1 MKLNTHLK
9 SLYRSPLKTV
19 LTLVLLAAAAFLFL
33 YNLSEYSMADRK
45 YREARDKYEGV
56 LTVEE
61 LPVPEKE
68 DTNED
73 YFLLTDPTN
82 PGRTFGMLDPA
93 DWHQKSLGEE
103 TVQKLSALPH
113 ISKIERRCMTAGVS
127 PEFYR
132 LDTDQHMYNYA
143 ARCVLIATISEIKE
157 SFLHNML
164 DDIPT
169 FSYWRDWKEVYLR
182 DIQVLAG
189 PDNAYLWSLPNQTI
203 FLKILNEDQR
213 DTYVKHFWM
222 ESSYR
227 YYMQSCDPGVFP
239 EIEES
244 LIPGRRYVFV
254 LRCDA
259 KEDWVMGH
267 EFGMG
272 DDSLVDWWP
281 YVTDVTDLP
290 DGWLETEEY
299 SALRELIRV
308 TDDDLHTFDV
318 VYGDDMA
325 AIRRVGDGRIVC
337 EDGRFIAPSDAGQP
351 VCVVNE
357 NVLKTYGLE
366 IGDTLTLKLGN
377 YLCEQYAPL
386 GAVASNLGRYS
397 TAFQTQEFTIIG
409 SWRDLNEGN
418 HVNRDLYW
426 CWSNNA
432 IFVPS
437 AFLPK
442 CVNEDTYT
450 AKPAE
455 VSFVVGNAEE
465 ITAFVRNGLP
475 LVEAMGL
482 TYVFNDSGWLQVA
495 KDLMRARSLAFV
507 KLLIFSGAALFALI
521 LTVWLFIGRK
531 KREYGIL
538 RAMGMSVPDASNRLF
553 VPFLMLGLL
562 STVLG
567 LLAARIVTLRQLAA
581 DHAAAGL
588 SLFLLGGS
596 GFLAFLA
603 ILSLAGIVII
613 RRKSILLLTQE
624 KQK

>member
-1 MKLNTHLK
+1 MKLSIHLK
-9 SLYRSPLKTV
+9 SLYRSPLKTI
-19 LTLVLLAAAAFLFL
+19 LTLVLLTAAAFLFL
-33 YNLSEYSMADRK
+33 YNLSEYSIADRE
-45 YREARDKYEGV
+45 YQEARDNYEGV

-61 LPVPEKE
+61 RPVPEKE
-68 DTNED
+68 NAQED

-82 PGRTFGMLDPA
+82 PGRTFGELDAA
-93 DWHQKSLGEE
+93 DWHQQSLSEE
-103 TVQKLSALPH
+103 TIQKLSTLPH
-113 ISKIERRCMTAGVS
+113 ISKMERRYMTAGVS

-132 LDTDQHMYNYA
+132 LDTDQHLYNFA
-143 ARCVLIATISEIKE
+143 ARCVLIATVSEIKE
-157 SFLHNML
+157 SYVSSMLHNV
-164 DDIPT
+164 PV
-169 FSYWRDWKEVYLR
+169 FSHWRDWVEVYLK

-189 PDNAYLWSLPNQTI
+189 PDNAYLWSLDNQTI
-203 FLKILNEDQR
+203 NMKTLNEEQR
-213 DTYVKHFWM
+213 DEYVHHFWT
-222 ESSYR
+222 ESAHRNYV
-227 YYMQSCDPGVFP
+227 QSCDPRVFP

-254 LRCDA
+254 LRCSA
-259 KEDWVMGH
+259 LEEPVLGH

-272 DDSLVDWWP
+272 DDSLVNWWP

-290 DGWLETEEY
+290 EGWLETEDF
-299 SALRELIRV
+299 SALRELIQV

-337 EDGRFIAPSDAGQP
+337 EDGRFITPSDAGQP

-377 YLCEQYAPL
+377 YLCEQYAPM
-386 GAVASNLGRYS
+386 GAVASNRGRYS

-418 HVNRDLYW
+418 HVARDLYW

-432 IFVPS
+432 IFVPA

-442 CVNEDTYT
+442 CANGDTYT
-450 AKPAE
+450 AKPSE

-465 ITAFVRNGLP
+465 ISAFVQDGLP
-475 LVEAMGL
+475 LVEAMEL

-495 KDLMRARSLAFV
+495 KDLMRARNLAFV

-538 RAMGMSVPDASNRLF
+538 RALGMSVPDASNRLF
-553 VPFLMLGLL
+553 VPFLLIGIL

-567 LLAARIVTLRQLAA
+567 LLAARIVTTQQLTS
-581 DHAAAGL
+581 DHITASL
-588 SLFLLGGS
+588 SLFILGGL

-603 ILSLAGIVII
+603 VMSFVGLLII
-613 RRKSILLLTQE
+613 RHKSILMLTQE

>member
-9 SLYRSPLKTV
+9 SLYRSPLKTI

-254 LRCDA
+254 LRCVRVVKCLRDHLSVPQQLKRMNVQVLLFQVLYKCGDSFRADA
-259 KEDWVMGH
+259 GVFRSDSFPHDLYLADIKSVVMASIPLYDTYGR
-267 EFGMG
+267 
-272 DDSLVDWWP
+272 
-281 YVTDVTDLP
+281 
-290 DGWLETEEY
+290 
-299 SALRELIRV
+299 SAIVR
-308 TDDDLHTFDV
+308 
-318 VYGDDMA
+318 A
-325 AIRRVGDGRIVC
+325 AITNLSAWL
-337 EDGRFIAPSDAGQP
+337 IAAHNEPCPEAASAAPGHVIP
-351 VCVVNE
+351 VV
-357 NVLKTYGLE
+357 
-366 IGDTLTLKLGN
+366 
-377 YLCEQYAPL
+377 
-386 GAVASNLGRYS
+386 
-397 TAFQTQEFTIIG
+397 
-409 SWRDLNEGN
+409 
-418 HVNRDLYW
+418 
-426 CWSNNA
+426 
-432 IFVPS
+432 
-437 AFLPK
+437 
-442 CVNEDTYT
+442 
-450 AKPAE
+450 
-455 VSFVVGNAEE
+455 
-465 ITAFVRNGLP
+465 
-475 LVEAMGL
+475 
-482 TYVFNDSGWLQVA
+482 
-495 KDLMRARSLAFV
+495 
-507 KLLIFSGAALFALI
+507 
-521 LTVWLFIGRK
+521 
-531 KREYGIL
+531 
-538 RAMGMSVPDASNRLF
+538 
-553 VPFLMLGLL
+553 
-562 STVLG
+562 
-567 LLAARIVTLRQLAA
+567 
-581 DHAAAGL
+581 
-588 SLFLLGGS
+588 
-596 GFLAFLA
+596 
-603 ILSLAGIVII
+603 
-613 RRKSILLLTQE
+613 
-624 KQK
+624 